1 MTQETKD
8 LLRSFMSNFLLYF
21 GGCCLANDFFQ
32 VAGVFETDSKQNY
45 IAALSVSAAHLIQ
58 TRASRKK
65 RDGLILVGY
74 DAAAAEAKV
83 TQDEAREREKNR
95 FGRMEWT
102 VAVCGAVVGLFYKY
116 SIADKTG
123 MLDGAFLGFGAG
135 CFGAMMCRSF
145 WSGVKEGS
153 EDSSKNVT
161 PSK

>member
-1 MTQETKD
+1 
-8 LLRSFMSNFLLYF
+8 MSNFLLYF
-21 GGCCLANDFFQ
+21 GAFCLANDFFQ
-32 VAGVFETDSKQNY
+32 VTGIFGNIYMDIQLRYV
-45 IAALSVSAAHLIQ
+45 IATGLSASHLMDL
-58 TRASRKK
+58 RESRKK
-65 RDGLILVGY
+65 RERLIRAGY
-74 DAAAAEAKV
+74 DAASAEAKV
-83 TQDEAREREKNR
+83 TQDEAREREKNRFDR

-123 MLDGAFLGFGAG
+123 MLDGAFLGFGAS
-135 CFGAMMCRSF
+135 CFVAMMCRSF

>member
-1 MTQETKD
+1 
-8 LLRSFMSNFLLYF
+8 MSNFLLYF
-21 GGCCLANDFFQ
+21 GAFCLANDFLQ
-32 VAGVFETDSKQNY
+32 VAGIVEPDPY
-45 IAALSVSAAHLIQ
+45 IMALSFSAAHLIQ

-65 RDGLILVGY
+65 RDGLILAGY

-102 VAVCGAVVGLFYKY
+102 TAVCGAVVGLLYKY

-123 MLDGAFLGFGAG
+123 MLKGAIMGFGAG
-135 CFGAMMCRSF
+135 YLVAVLCRPPR
-145 WSGVKEGS
+145 SGVKEGS
-153 EDSSKNVT
+153 EDSFKNVT